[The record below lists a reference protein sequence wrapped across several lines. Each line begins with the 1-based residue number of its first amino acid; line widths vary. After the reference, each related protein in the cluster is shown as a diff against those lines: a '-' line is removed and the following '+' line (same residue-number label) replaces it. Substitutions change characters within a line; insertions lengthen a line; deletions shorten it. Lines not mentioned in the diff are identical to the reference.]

1 MANLKPGWKRVKFG
15 DLATCVNDRVDDQKA
30 AGVER
35 YVGLEHLDPES
46 LAIRRWGTPDEVE
59 STKLRFKPGDI
70 IFGKRRAYQRK
81 LAVADFE
88 GICSAHAMVLRAKP
102 GAVLPEFLPYFM
114 QSDLFM
120 ERAVAISVGSL
131 SPTIN
136 WKTLAEEE
144 FALPPLEEQRRI
156 AGLLAPLVESTA
168 AMTVL
173 INAAD
178 NQRKAYL
185 VSVFRP
191 DRGTRDV
198 YPEHWRIGTVVD
210 AGEVQLGQ
218 KRDPSVHHGANMR
231 PYLRVANVLDDEF
244 DLSDVLTMHFADRDI
259 PKYLLRDGDILLNE
273 GQSTELLGRSA
284 LWRAQI
290 ENMCFQMTLLRF
302 RARSGVV
309 PEFAHAFFQHMLYTK
324 QFAKGALQT
333 TSIAHLSASK
343 FGCMTFPCPPL
354 DDQLAIIRDYEVLRS
369 ACRSAKLQV
378 DVQRRLQSATSNEIL
393 RL

>member
-1 MANLKPGWKRVKFG
+1 MGELKSGWTRVKFG
-15 DLATCVNDRVDDQKA
+15 ELAECVNDRVDDPSK

-35 YVGLEHLDPES
+35 YVGLDHLDPEN
-46 LAIRRWGTPDEVE
+46 LTIRRWGAPDEVE

-102 GAVLPEFLPYFM
+102 NAVLPEFLPFFM

-136 WKTLAEEE
+136 WKTLAAQE

-156 AGLLAPLVESTA
+156 AAHLLAVADIDSGTRSLVDA
-168 AMTVL
+168 AARL
-173 INAAD
+173 
-178 NQRKAYL
+178 RKAFL

-191 DRGTRDV
+191 ERGTRDC
-198 YPEHWRIGTVVD
+198 YPTTWRVGTVDD

-218 KRDPSVHHGANMR
+218 KRDPSVHHGVNMR
-231 PYLRVANVLDDEF
+231 PYLRVANVFDDEI
-244 DLSDVLTMHFADRDI
+244 DLSDVLSMHFADRDL

-273 GQSTELLGRSA
+273 GQSADLLGRSSI
-284 LWRAQI
+284 WRGQV
-290 ENMCFQMTLLRF
+290 EPMCFQMTLLRF
-302 RARSGVV
+302 RSRSGVL

-324 QFAKGALQT
+324 QFAKDALQT

-343 FGCMTFPCPPL
+343 FGRMTFPVPPIE
-354 DDQLAIIRDYEVLRS
+354 DQRAILRDYDLLRS
-369 ACRSAKLQV
+369 SCLAAKVRSEEI
-378 DVQRRLQSATSNEIL
+378 RRLRATAFAEMGS
-393 RL
+393 R